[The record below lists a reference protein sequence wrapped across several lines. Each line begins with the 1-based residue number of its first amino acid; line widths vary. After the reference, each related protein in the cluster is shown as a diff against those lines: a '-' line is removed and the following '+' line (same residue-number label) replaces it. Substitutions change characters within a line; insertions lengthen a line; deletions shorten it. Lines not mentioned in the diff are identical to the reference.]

1 MLLEAKRI
9 HTLIFYVNEYSNNN
23 LKTGFRKDALMS
35 TDWTIPRHKHT
46 YTKKKIVVNQQKKGN
61 RIAKN
66 HWRNVNKIDKSL
78 QQSLVS
84 SSNPQPPI
92 Q

>member
-23 LKTGFRKDALMS
+23 LKTEFRKDALMS

-46 YTKKKIVVNQQKKGN
+46 YTHKKKIVVNQQKKETESQRTIGETS
-61 RIAKN
+61 IKLTKVCSN
-66 HWRNVNKIDKSL
+66 HW
-78 QQSLVS
+78 
-84 SSNPQPPI
+84 
-92 Q
+92 